1 MRRALAGVGASK
13 GLALGRARVRHPH
26 VLTLSEETIAP
37 DAIEAELLG
46 EPPPLL
52 SVPRGSID
60 ALRDTLFVLVAG
72 LLGGMSLNRMRR
84 ERMWRARW

>member
-37 DAIEAELLG
+37 EAIEAELARL
-46 EPPPLL
+46 
-52 SVPRGSID
+52 D
-60 ALRDTLFVLVAG
+60 NAMQAARDELAG
-72 LLGGMSLNRMRR
+72 CAKSST
-84 ERMWRARW
+84 ARWRRRSASSSTCTC